1 MNGVTV
7 PARIPPLDPPY
18 SADDEALLASLM
30 PDGVP
35 PIGLFRTFVHNR
47 DMTVGVRGWGS
58 YYLSRSSSLSLR
70 QRELVI
76 MRTTARCGCEYEW
89 GVHVV
94 FFAEA
99 AKLNTAQL
107 GSITHGSPTD
117 DVWASDD
124 RVLLEVI
131 DALHDESTLDDDLAE
146 RAAEHLTTPQ
156 LLDVYL
162 LAGWYHG
169 ISYVANA
176 AAVELE
182 PGTPRFGDI
191 APPS

>member
-1 MNGVTV
+1 M
-7 PARIPPLDPPY
+7 
-18 SADDEALLASLM
+18 
-30 PDGVP
+30 
-35 PIGLFRTFVHNR
+35 
-47 DMTVGVRGWGS
+47 
-58 YYLSRSSSLSLR
+58 
-70 QRELVI
+70 
-76 MRTTARCGCEYEW
+76 
-89 GVHVV
+89 
-94 FFAEA
+94 
-99 AKLNTAQL
+99 
-107 GSITHGSPTD
+107 
-117 DVWASDD
+117 
-124 RVLLEVI
+124 LLEVI

-182 PGTPRFGDI
+182 PGTPRFSDI